1 MHISCGVNHMGTGA
15 VEKDML
21 PILDIISITQPEVTG
36 GGVTFVI
43 LNRRT
48 YALSNKLARQ
58 LVDSA

>member
-1 MHISCGVNHMGTGA
+1 MGTGA